1 MSGHVGG
8 VGVGGLRALGAF
20 VTPVSDS
27 SNLSAMD
34 TTAPEESYSE
44 KAPPMAPLSS
54 LREPP
59 TTKRGAR
66 TRAALVTAARK
77 VFERD
82 GYLDTRLIDIAKE
95 AQCAAGSF
103 YTYFANKEEVLA
115 AVLLEAQ
122 EDMMHPGMG
131 RVQGT
136 DDPYAVLEASNRAYL
151 EAYKRNAKLMA
162 LLEQVAQVEPEFR
175 EFRTRRTDAFI
186 SRNARG
192 IADLQARGVADR
204 EVDPMLASR
213 ALSGMVSVM
222 AYNAF
227 ALGEGQEEGTPA
239 DFEELVSTV
248 TRLWANALRF
258 PGHR

>member
-1 MSGHVGG
+1 M
-8 VGVGGLRALGAF
+8 A
-20 VTPVSDS
+20 SDS
-27 SNLSAMD
+27 SKVPGMD
-34 TTAPEESYSE
+34 TTAPEEIDSE
-44 KAPPMAPLSS
+44 KAPPVAPFSQ

-59 TTKRGAR
+59 TTQRGAR
-66 TRAALVTAARK
+66 TRAALVKAARK

-82 GYLDTRLIDIAKE
+82 GYLDARLTDITKE

-103 YTYFANKEEVLA
+103 YTYFSNKEEVLA

-131 RVQGT
+131 RVEGS

-151 EAYKRNAKLMA
+151 AAYERNAKLMA

-175 EFRTRRTDAFI
+175 EFRRRRGDAFI
-186 SRNARG
+186 RRNARG

-204 EVDPMLASR
+204 EVDPMMASR

-227 ALGEGQEEGTPA
+227 VRSEGQEEEGTPV
-239 DFEELVSTV
+239 DFEELVATV

>member
-1 MSGHVGG
+1 M
-8 VGVGGLRALGAF
+8 
-20 VTPVSDS
+20 DS
-27 SNLSAMD
+27 
-34 TTAPEESYSE
+34 TAPEEIDGE
-44 KAPPMAPLSS
+44 KVPPMAPLSH

-66 TRAALVTAARK
+66 TRAALVKAARK

-82 GYLDTRLIDIAKE
+82 GYLDTRLTDITKE

-131 RVQGT
+131 RVQDT

-151 EAYKRNAKLMA
+151 EAYKRNAKLMG

-175 EFRTRRTDAFI
+175 EFRRRRADAFI
-186 SRNARG
+186 RRNARG
-192 IADLQARGVADR
+192 IAELQARGVADR
-204 EVDPMLASR
+204 EVDPMMASR

-227 ALGEGQEEGTPA
+227 VLGEPQEEGTPV
-239 DFEELVSTV
+239 DFEELVTTV